1 MKKVAVFD
9 LDGTL
14 IDSLQGIALAC
25 NAALRLSGLPEH
37 EVERYRTFIGNGMD
51 KLIRR
56 ALPEEADEEIFRQVR
71 SDYDTIYCDVC
82 AQGCPLFPGVS
93 EMLEELHRH
102 DILTAAVSNK
112 PHNQTRAVVQSSFGT
127 LLDLAQGQREGG
139 PLKPDP
145 QTVLQVLEKLG
156 GRCISYTGDSE
167 VDMETG
173 KNGGF
178 YTIGVTWGMKEEP
191 LLRRTGADMI
201 AHTVPELERLILE
214 AAEEPEP

>member
-14 IDSLQGIALAC
+14 IDSLQGISLAC

-37 EVERYRTFIGNGMD
+37 ETEEYRTFIGNGMD
-51 KLIRR
+51 KLIWR
-56 ALPEEADEEIFRQVR
+56 ALPAEADEKTFLQVKR
-71 SDYDTIYCDVC
+71 DYDTIYCDVC
-82 AQGCPLFPGVS
+82 AHGCPLFDGVA

-102 DILTAAVSNK
+102 VILTAAVSNK
-112 PHNQTRAVVQSSFGT
+112 PHNQTRAVVQSSFGA
-127 LLDLAQGQREGG
+127 LLDLAQGQREGV

-145 QTVLQVLEKLG
+145 QGVRQVLEKLEG
-156 GRCISYTGDSE
+156 CCVSYTGDSE

-178 YTIGVTWGMKEEP
+178 YTIGVTWGMKEEG
-191 LLRRTGADMI
+191 LLRRTGADAI
-201 AHTVPELERLILE
+201 AHTVEQLKQLIL
-214 AAEEPEP
+214 AAAQQ